1 MVQHSHE
8 GLIRARADQLG
19 QPKIS
24 TTEAERVI
32 IKESKSS
39 QAGTTQNPEKFEQAS
54 YGYRGYHN
62 ETERFWTAI
71 QILDWANED

>member
-1 MVQHSHE
+1 MADGTHSHE
-8 GLIRARADQLG
+8 GLIRARVDQLG

-54 YGYRGYHN
+54 YGYGGYHN
-62 ETERFWTAI
+62 EREVLNSNSNFRLS
-71 QILDWANED
+71 Q